1 MSRGRW
7 IRGNSYKY
15 KFQIVLVIMFF
26 LLSSCALTLDK
37 ILPNTTNK
45 QIINLNAYFQAFYS
59 DNLKR
64 IFLEKLGISEDDFV
78 LDNIK
83 SVNVKITLNGEE
95 MEKNVISSGILIKP
109 MVTVEKN
116 ISSINMD
123 VEVIYTLIDGI
134 YEKTY
139 TLTAQF
145 NENLDLSKTNNL
157 YFIIYL
163 EDEGTGVKLNIDP
176 AFEIKFVETDEKEKI
191 YYVTPDNKKYYSIL
205 KNENIE
211 NKIILKDVYDEVQVF
226 SFP

>member
-1 MSRGRW
+1 
-7 IRGNSYKY
+7 
-15 KFQIVLVIMFF
+15 MFF

-37 ILPNTTNK
+37 ILPDTTDE

-59 DNLKR
+59 DNLRR

-83 SVNVKITLNGEE
+83 SVNVKMTLNGEE

-123 VEVIYTLIDGI
+123 VEVIYTLTNGI

-176 AFEIKFVETDEKEKI
+176 TFEIKFIGTDEKEKI
-191 YYVTPDNKKYYSIL
+191 YYVTPDSKKYYSIL

-211 NKIILKDVYDEVQVF
+211 NKIILKDAYDEVQVF